1 MKENR
6 RLKIGIFMDSF
17 YPAVDGVVVVIDN
30 LAKMLAKFNDVTVI
44 VPETPSENEDFKRP
58 YNIIRVKSIPIPF
71 TEYKL
76 GRNFSKRSKTFK
88 KLVNEKFDIVHIHSP
103 FTVGKLGLKVAH
115 ALNVPCVATL
125 HTRFDF
131 EIRKIV
137 NNKHIVNMVIKDM
150 MKVFN
155 ACDVATT
162 VNKPMIQVFKDFG
175 YVHEPVI
182 IPNGT
187 ELTPLED
194 KENSIKMVNKL
205 YDLSASETIFL
216 FVGRITDVKNIFF
229 ILDSL
234 KLLKEDGIKFKMLY
248 VGTGPDEKK
257 LKEKIKE
264 YNMEDSVIMT
274 GRIMDRILLSA
285 IYARADL
292 FLFPSLFDTSSLVQV
307 EAAVNETPGLF
318 IEGSVTAYT
327 VTNNVSGFTTEL
339 DVNKYKDRIKEI
351 INDKKLLAK
360 VSKNAREML
369 GKNWSTIALEAY
381 DLYIKEIEKKKS
393 N

>member
-1 MKENR
+1 
-6 RLKIGIFMDSF
+6 
-17 YPAVDGVVVVIDN
+17 
-30 LAKMLAKFNDVTVI
+30 
-44 VPETPSENEDFKRP
+44 
-58 YNIIRVKSIPIPF
+58 
-71 TEYKL
+71 
-76 GRNFSKRSKTFK
+76 
-88 KLVNEKFDIVHIHSP
+88 
-103 FTVGKLGLKVAH
+103 
-115 ALNVPCVATL
+115 
-125 HTRFDF
+125 
-131 EIRKIV
+131 
-137 NNKHIVNMVIKDM
+137 MVIKDM